1 MGRYSRDSEEN
12 RLCVFSHIFCYYGHM
27 AKITFLAY
35 PRVMATSIAL
45 PAEMFAAA
53 NDIARS
59 RSRKELVLEVDIA
72 SVDGAEVATVGGIT
86 LKPTIPFSE
95 LSATDLL
102 ILPSLWRNP
111 RRSIAQ
117 FSGITRALGRLHENG
132 TIICAIGAASAWLA
146 EAGLLDGKP
155 ATTHWHYMETF
166 ANLYPK
172 VLLHREHLTTKAGNI
187 YCAGSINSGAD
198 LTIHFIER
206 FMGPEIARLVEAQF
220 SPEIRQPF
228 QRHGYIQG
236 EINLHPDEDITRAQE
251 WLRHNYNKRIRIRQL
266 CEQFDH
272 SQRTL
277 NRRFLQA
284 TGQSPGQY
292 LLQIRL
298 HHAKDLLRSSNLSVT
313 EIAQAVGFGDLSNF
327 SSLFKRELGYPP
339 SEYRSQVRG
348 KLFSVDG

>member
-1 MGRYSRDSEEN
+1 
-12 RLCVFSHIFCYYGHM
+12 M
-27 AKITFLAY
+27 AKIRFLAY

-59 RSRKELVLEVDIA
+59 RSRRELILDVGIA
-72 SVDGAEVATVGGIT
+72 SVGDVVIGTSGGIK
-86 LKPTIPFSE
+86 LEPTIQFADLAS
-95 LSATDLL
+95 TDLL

-111 RRSIAQ
+111 RRTIARYLE
-117 FSGITRALGRLHENG
+117 IPELLKRLNDRG
-132 TIICAIGAASAWLA
+132 TIICGIGAASAWLA

-155 ATTHWHYMETF
+155 ATTHWHYMDTF
-166 ANLYPK
+166 AQLYPA
-172 VLLHREHLTTKAGNI
+172 VMLQREHMTTKAGNI

-198 LTIHFIER
+198 LTTHFIER

-236 EINLHPDEDITRAQE
+236 EINLHADESIAQAQE
-251 WLRHNYNKRIRIRQL
+251 WLHSNYNQNIHIRDLCQQL
-266 CEQFDH
+266 GY

-277 NRRFLQA
+277 NRRFLTA

-292 LLQIRL
+292 LMRIRL
-298 HHAKDLLRSSNLSVT
+298 DHAKDLLGSSNLSVT
-313 EIAQAVGFGDLSNF
+313 EVAQAVGFSDLSNF
-327 SSLFKRELGYPP
+327 SSVFKRELGYPP
-339 SEYRSQVRG
+339 SEYRAQVRS
-348 KLFSVDG
+348 KLFSVGS